1 MAEYEWKIGLIEM
14 VFMKQYSRMP
24 PKITHSQS
32 NNVSRNFYSLL
43 LLFCLPYF
51 IFIPNFSFFFFCSLW
66 LLAQSSINSSFFRL
80 RYFVF
85 LVILRSSSSSV
96 WNLRMHTKV
105 WINLTFEKFDDII
118 FSSAVDF
125 EIWYFWGKRKFK
137 LKLMTIKQW

>member
-51 IFIPNFSFFFFCSLW
+51 IFFPNFSFFFFCSLR
-66 LLAQSSINSSFFRL
+66 LAQSSINSFFTSAI
-80 RYFVF
+80 FCF
-85 LVILRSSSSSV
+85 LSNSKIIIEC
-96 WNLRMHTKV
+96 LRMFTKV
-105 WINLTFEKFDDII
+105 WIKFWKFWWYNLFIRCCR
-118 FSSAVDF
+118 
-125 EIWYFWGKRKFK
+125 FWDLRFLFWKKGN
-137 LKLMTIKQW
+137 LKN